1 MGRLRNRHEVER
13 ERKWISRNDF
23 HHMHW
28 HRRTTSTQWFAVS
41 YRR

>member
-13 ERKWISRNDF
+13 ERKQISRNDF

-28 HRRTTSTQWFAVS
+28 RRRATSTQWFAIS